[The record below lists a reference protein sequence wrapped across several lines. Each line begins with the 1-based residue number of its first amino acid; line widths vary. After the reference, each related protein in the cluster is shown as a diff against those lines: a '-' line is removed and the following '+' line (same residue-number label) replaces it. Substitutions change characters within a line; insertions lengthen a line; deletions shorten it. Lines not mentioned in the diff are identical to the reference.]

1 MRTKT
6 YSIGELAR
14 LSGTPVRR
22 IRFYSDKGL
31 LPPSARTDGNY
42 RLYTNMDLA
51 RLDLIRALRAA
62 GVELSQIARVIAR
75 RLPLAEVLR
84 ARLGI
89 LEREM
94 SAQARVAAAIRAT
107 LSLPQPTEDDFRR
120 VLMMMALSNA
130 EMQAKVR
137 AYVDSICEGSVIN
150 ERNRRRLIEFT
161 SCELPDNPSLEQL
174 EAWQRIA
181 ALLDDEDL
189 RELGRTNI
197 RNLYHPRGRPSD
209 PARYTELLRR
219 LEEAQTSGMSPSAV
233 HVQELARDLLLFE
246 AEIDQVDEAAI
257 IERRI
262 FHNECAKSGRS
273 VLALRTLCNQ
283 VKGIGPVE
291 GRRWPPTEFWNW
303 FHAVLLAR
311 REQALPVRPVACD
324 R

>member
-1 MRTKT
+1 
-6 YSIGELAR
+6 
-14 LSGTPVRR
+14 
-22 IRFYSDKGL
+22 
-31 LPPSARTDGNY
+31 
-42 RLYTNMDLA
+42 
-51 RLDLIRALRAA
+51 
-62 GVELSQIARVIAR
+62 
-75 RLPLAEVLR
+75 LPLAEVLR